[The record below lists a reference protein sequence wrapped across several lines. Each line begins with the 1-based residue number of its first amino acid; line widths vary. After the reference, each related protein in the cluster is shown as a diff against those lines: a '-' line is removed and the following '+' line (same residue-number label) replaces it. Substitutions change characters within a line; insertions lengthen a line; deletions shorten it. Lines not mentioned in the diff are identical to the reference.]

1 MSIPVDSDIGLEV
14 HPKVDQF
21 LKLKEKRGQVELGQ
35 TPNDLSFRK
44 ETNSNYAI
52 LIPTSTYH
60 NITNIGYK
68 PLKLYTIYD
77 PTNYQK
83 GIINIT
89 KT

>member
-1 MSIPVDSDIGLEV
+1 MIYPSE
-14 HPKVDQF
+14 
-21 LKLKEKRGQVELGQ
+21 KEI
-35 TPNDLSFRK
+35 
-44 ETNSNYAI
+44 NSNYAI

-89 KT
+89 KTETQLPVEFFSTLSLLKKYKLSSKLKW